1 MVDTARRVY
10 YFSTQVP
17 DQPGAAFKVLATLV
31 SSGVN
36 LLACSGTQR
45 GGHALIDVVPD
56 DDAGFAGIAR
66 AAGLDFAPQKSGFL
80 IQGDDRP
87 GALAENLK
95 TLADA
100 HINVTAIDA
109 VVAGAGRWAAIV
121 WVDPVDVSNAAGVL
135 AVAG

>member
-1 MVDTARRVY
+1 LVDTARRVHC
-10 YFSTQVP
+10 FSTQVP

-31 SSGVN
+31 SGDVN

-45 GGHALIDVVPD
+45 GGQALIDVVPD
-56 DDAGFAGIAR
+56 DASGFADAAR

-80 IQGDDRP
+80 IQGEDRP
-87 GALAENLK
+87 GALAENLQK
-95 TLADA
+95 LADA

-121 WVDPVDVSNAAGVL
+121 WVDPADVSKAAGVL
-135 AVAG
+135 GSPG

>member
-1 MVDTARRVY
+1 MVDTARRVH

-17 DQPGAAFKVLATLV
+17 DRPGAAFKVLATLV

-45 GGHALIDVVPD
+45 GGQALIHVVPD
-56 DDAGFAGIAR
+56 DAAGFADVAR
-66 AAGLDFAPQKSGFL
+66 AAGLDFEPQKSGFL

-95 TLADA
+95 KLADA
-100 HINVTAIDA
+100 HINVSAIDA

-135 AVAG
+135 GVAG

>member
-56 DDAGFAGIAR
+56 DDAGFADIAR

-135 AVAG
+135 GVAG

>member
-1 MVDTARRVY
+1 MVDTARRVHC
-10 YFSTQVP
+10 FSTQVP

-45 GGHALIDVVPD
+45 GRQALIDIVPD
-56 DDAGFAGIAR
+56 DEASFADVAR
-66 AAGLDFAPQKSGFL
+66 AAGLSFALQKSGFL

-95 TLADA
+95 KLADA
-100 HINVTAIDA
+100 HINVMAIDA
-109 VVAGAGRWAAIV
+109 VVAGAGRWAANV
-121 WVDPVDVSNAAGVL
+121 WVDPDDVSKAAEVL
-135 AVAG
+135 GLPG